1 MGGNAL
7 TVTMGPATVFQESH
21 LSGKKLINP
30 MERNIYLIRH
40 GRPALPDHQLRFL
53 GSTDLSLSKEGIN
66 QARKLR
72 HILEGRDFER
82 VFHSGMKRALQ
93 TAELIFETRPV
104 NMEIIPEFREIA
116 FGEWENLSMRE
127 ISQQDPAAFKARGED
142 FANFT
147 PPGGENFTDLQ
158 ERAYPAF
165 EKILSSTTGDIMIV
179 GHAGVF
185 KSIILRI
192 LGLSLQHL
200 FSFRLDY
207 CGITLIYQQN
217 IDLSLR
223 KLNWT
228 PEI

>member
-1 MGGNAL
+1 MDL
-7 TVTMGPATVFQESH
+7 
-21 LSGKKLINP
+21 
-30 MERNIYLIRH
+30 MERTIYLIRH
-40 GRPALPDHQLRFL
+40 GRPDLPDQNLRFL
-53 GSTDLSLSKEGIN
+53 GSTDLPLSDEGIS

-72 HILEGRDFER
+72 PILEGRDFER

-93 TAELIFETRPV
+93 TAELIFEKRSI
-104 NMEIIPEFREIA
+104 NLEIIPEFREIA
-116 FGEWENLSMRE
+116 FGEWENLSMSE
-127 ISQQDPAAFKARGED
+127 ISRKDPAAFKARGED
-142 FANFT
+142 FACFT

-158 ERAYPAF
+158 GRAYPAF
-165 EKILSSTTGDIMIV
+165 EKIISSTSGDILIV

-192 LGLSLQHL
+192 LGLSLQQL

-207 CGITLIYQQN
+207 CGVSLISQK
-217 IDLSLR
+217 DLHLSLS